1 MSDLF
6 DRAARKQPANLT
18 VNSDLLAKA
27 RALDINLSATLEKA
41 LADSLRQR
49 QRQQWLDENRDAIS
63 AYNDEVER
71 DGTFSDGLRGF

>member
-6 DRAARKQPANLT
+6 DTAARKQPANLT